1 MQLREKTYTAFDHAS
16 ENLQKAEVSV
26 PPPGPESRKNLDDMN
41 RVIGVSNYAGLY
53 SITLV
58 EGDNSIIKDADNNT
72 YVDCLTAASSNI
84 LGYNN
89 GLEKTYADQARYMQH
104 AGMSYSPNKPAVQL
118 ARKLV
123 EVTPGHMDK
132 KVMFGLS
139 GSDACGGAIEAMR
152 KFTGKTGLISFEN
165 DYHGT
170 TGLSQP
176 ASGFHQKNDGIYNP
190 QPSDFIKHEYP
201 TTRESRD
208 GVLEAIEEDL
218 KTGEVGG
225 VLMEA
230 IQGDAGIIEPA
241 EGFIRKLK
249 ELLESYGAL
258 LIVDEVQSGMG
269 RTGRWWAIQHENVIP
284 DLLVSAK
291 GLSAGYA
298 PISAIVGRAD
308 VLDSLDREEEVF
320 TYTGHAPSAAV
331 ASKVLEVIEKGNL
344 ANQAARW
351 GNKLIEE
358 FEKIKEEYP
367 SVIKEVRG
375 KGLMLG
381 LKINIEEDED
391 AARIFAFRGVEKAVY
406 FGYFGEDSDVVRIE
420 PPLVIDEYCIEKII
434 QVTREVA
441 KEMANGDLPSRTRQ
455 KVNRYSVY

>member
-1 MQLREKTYTAFDHAS
+1 MQLREKTYTDFDSTS
-16 ENLQKAEVSV
+16 ENLQKAEVRV
-26 PPPGPESRKNLDDMN
+26 PPPGPESRKNLEDMN

-53 SITLV
+53 SITIV

-123 EVTPGHMDK
+123 EVTPGQMDK

-152 KFTGKTGLISFEN
+152 KFTGKLGLISFEN

-176 ASGFHQKNDGIYNP
+176 ASAFHQQDDGLYNP

-201 TTRESRD
+201 TTRQARD
-208 GVLEAIEEDL
+208 RVLGAIEEDL
-218 KTGEVGG
+218 EKGEVGG

-241 EGFIRKLK
+241 EGFIPMLK

-269 RTGRWWAIQHENVIP
+269 RTGRWWAIQHEQVIP
-284 DLLVSAK
+284 DLLVAAK

-344 ANQAARW
+344 ANLAARW
-351 GNKLIEE
+351 GDKLIEE
-358 FEKIKEEYP
+358 FQAIRQAEP
-367 SVIKEVRG
+367 SVIDEVRG

-381 LKINIEEDED
+381 LKINTEEDEN
-391 AARIFAFRGVEKAVY
+391 AARVFAFRGVELGVY
-406 FGYFGEDSDVVRIE
+406 FGYFGVEGDVVRVE
-420 PPLVIDEYCIEKII
+420 PPLIIDEYCVDKII
-434 QVTREVA
+434 EVTRQVA
-441 KEMANGDLPSRTRQ
+441 REMANGEIPSRTREMVRQ
-455 KVNRYSVY
+455 YSVY